1 MAETVK
7 ISKTG
12 NTPLDGIEL
21 ENFATEA
28 TLAAILDQLKAVSSG
43 VKTTVDDGKKTEEK
57 AAARHSKVLAAMLG
71 GGAAGEAKSAKVTEV
86 VQKMFGPALDMFKPL
101 SGLVSNIESLTPEF
115 ILLFAGFKL
124 VTGAVHMFQAALNLV
139 SRTISSVFSV
149 AGNLVG
155 TLLQGKIGMGDF
167 VQAVARGTETI
178 PIIGKFTA
186 LLAAGTTALDGWNQ
200 TLYALTSLGANFG
213 GGISEM
219 ITSAAESGLTLE
231 QFTSVIK
238 ENTAAFA
245 SFGSVTKG
253 VETYQKVA
261 KISLQEYSGTLADLN
276 ISFAQYSQELPRI
289 LGLFGAAAKAHGA
302 TDRDLARSAV
312 ELIAQF
318 DAMSQLTGKTRE
330 QQSSDLAKLTE
341 DAAWQRELTKMTGD
355 QAEKYT
361 QALNEI
367 QQTSGTAYAELYKLT
382 VLGMPPLTKELQT
395 LLATTPGLRTEFEKM
410 TAIVKGGST
419 GLERGKQLDS
429 VAADMVEMGLQTGQT
444 FDVLVKAAT
453 AGMSGTVSEI
463 AAVQKDLIANTKQF
477 IQNGHLNR
485 AEFEKQLN
493 ENRVRLAKDKEISD
507 NLTKFSN
514 LMTVLRTKIYT
525 EVIGPLVEKL
535 GPAVTIISNAFAAKQ
550 GPLQNLIN
558 YIVSLVTDMG
568 NWLSTNS
575 KDLQRYVE
583 DFIGVIKSVI
593 AFTVFVVKIVA
604 ALAEYVLE
612 YWDQIKWILLG
623 IGAAV
628 IILAGIVGTAGLLFV
643 VGMMIKAITMLT
655 GAFEAAAASFGEQ
668 GIMRVL
674 GRAAGGGVRSIL
686 GLGASAEGAAAVG
699 GTALA
704 AGEATAVG
712 GGVAGLAGG
721 EAAGL
726 GGIAAVAGG
735 EAATGIGIPLA
746 LATLIVGGGGYL
758 LWKKFANERE
768 KEKREQEKGFG
779 KTSAT
784 AENRPTDDL
793 STLMKKSIEMQEQM
807 HKHLA
812 GIHEATSRSAK
823 FDQKTFAA
831 IA

>member
-7 ISKTG
+7 INKTG

-28 TLAAILDQLKAVSSG
+28 TLSAILDQLKSVSSG

-57 AAARHSKVLAAMLG
+57 AAARHSKVLAAILG
-71 GGAAGEAKSAKVTEV
+71 GGAAGEVNAAKVTDV

-101 SGLVSNIESLTPEF
+101 SGLFSNIESLTPEF

-124 VTGAVHMFQAALNLV
+124 VTGAIHMFQAALNLV

-167 VQAVARGTETI
+167 VQAVARGTESI
-178 PIIGKFTA
+178 PIVGKFTA
-186 LLAAGTTALDGWNQ
+186 LLAAGASALEGWNQ
-200 TLYALTSLGANFG
+200 TLYSLTAMGANFG

-253 VETYQKVA
+253 IDTYQKVA

-276 ISFAQYSQELPRI
+276 ISFAQYSEELPRI

-302 TDRDLARSAV
+302 TDRDLAKSAV
-312 ELIAQF
+312 ELITQF

-330 QQSSDLAKLTE
+330 QQASDLAKLTE

-355 QAEKYT
+355 QAAKYT

-429 VAADMVEMGLQTGQT
+429 VAADMVEMGLRTGQT

-463 AAVQKDLIANTKQF
+463 AAVQKDLLANTKEF

-493 ENRVRLAKDKEISD
+493 ENRIRLAKDKEISD

-535 GPAVTIISNAFAAKQ
+535 GPAITIISDAFAAKQ

-558 YIVSLVTDMG
+558 YIVSLVNDMG
-568 NWLSTNS
+568 TWLSKHK

-583 DFIGVIKSVI
+583 QFIGVIKSI
-593 AFTVFVVKIVA
+593 ITFTVFVVKIIA
-604 ALAEYVLE
+604 GITEYVLQ
-612 YWDQIKWILLG
+612 YWDQIKWILLVV
-623 IGAAV
+623 GAAIV
-628 IILAGIVGTAGLLFV
+628 ILAGLVGTAGLIFV
-643 VGMMIKAITMLT
+643 VSMMIKALTMMT
-655 GAFEAAAASFGEQ
+655 GAFETASAAMGEQ
-668 GIMRVL
+668 GIMRIL

-686 GLGASAEGAAAVG
+686 GLGAAEEAAAVG
-699 GTALA
+699 GTAA
-704 AGEATAVG
+704 VGEATAVG
-712 GGVAGLAGG
+712 GGIAGLAGG

-746 LATLIVGGGGYL
+746 LATLAVGGLGYMA
-758 LWKKFANERE
+758 WKHFADERE

-779 KTSAT
+779 KSSTT
-784 AENRPTDDL
+784 ENNQSDDL
-793 STLMKKSIEMQEQM
+793 PTLMKKSIEMQEQM
-807 HKHLA
+807 HRQLQ
-812 GIHEATSRSAK
+812 GIYEAPSRSAK
-823 FDQKTFAA
+823 FDQ
-831 IA
+831 